1 MFFPMYVGIYRS
13 CDIVQL
19 YMYVYMKCVYIYI
32 YIYKYIYSQSSQ
44 YEPNS
49 LYEPVRTAKSSY
61 CELSISIDLHVKIFN
76 T

>member
-32 YIYKYIYSQSSQ
+32 YIYKYIYMRVKFLGVILMLKFLNVQ
-44 YEPNS
+44 NS
-49 LYEPVRTAKSSY
+49 YR
-61 CELSISIDLHVKIFN
+61 CFDVKKFLDVSNFN
-76 T
+76 P